1 VTKAVTVSNSTIRL
15 HGPYTPYMGRRGRM
29 VGRFV
34 TMKYVSIV
42 VSSNPRYIDH
52 KSVER
57 CLKWYIYHKSV
68 ERCLKW
74 YIYHKSVERCLKW
87 YINI

>member
-42 VSSNPRYIDH
+42 VSSNPTQANSVQHIVIQFLIDLQQVGGFLRVLWFPPI
-52 KSVER
+52 K
-57 CLKWYIYHKSV
+57 LTATI
-68 ERCLKW
+68 
-74 YIYHKSVERCLKW
+74 
-87 YINI
+87 